1 MLVFLL
7 RLCEKMEE
15 MSKKNVKIVLM
26 VIVNRSVK
34 RIVRDGKG
42 NEEGRG
48 KEDDKNRRREN
59 RNKQVD

>member
-1 MLVFLL
+1 
-7 RLCEKMEE
+7 MEE